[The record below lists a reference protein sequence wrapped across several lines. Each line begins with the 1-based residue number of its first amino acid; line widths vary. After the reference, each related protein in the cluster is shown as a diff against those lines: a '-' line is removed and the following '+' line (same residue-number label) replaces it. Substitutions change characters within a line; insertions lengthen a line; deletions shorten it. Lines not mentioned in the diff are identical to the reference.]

1 MAVFQTNS
9 PTRGFVLAAL
19 MSRVSAV
26 VPALRGR
33 YAQYQKFRQTHD
45 ELNALSA
52 RELNDLGLTRGDI
65 VRISREAAGY

>member
-9 PTRGFVLAAL
+9 PARGFVLPAL
-19 MSRVSAV
+19 MSRIAALI
-26 VPALRGR
+26 PALRGR
-33 YAQYQKFRQTHD
+33 YVQYQKYRQTHD

-65 VRISREAAGY
+65 VRVSREAAGY